1 MQDFTRPAGRLR
13 ALPLGARTVYTVF
26 LMFTLLGLVLSLVLT
41 HDMVG
46 LDLSGADEYYGGEA
60 VPVEEAVPDGG
71 PALVLPDDGEDLAA
85 FEPMPRRKLLEITH
99 FHLFSMPVYLLIL
112 SHMYMLS
119 RARRPTK
126 FAWIALGSIATL
138 LHIAAPWIVA
148 NGCAGALA
156 SYAASGLLLLVSY
169 VVMSVVPLWEM
180 WRR

>member
-13 ALPLGARTVYTVF
+13 ALPLGARAVYTVF
-26 LMFTLLGLVLSLVLT
+26 LLFTLLGLAFTLWLT

-46 LDLSGADEYYGGEA
+46 LDLGGADQYYGGDVARVESAA
-60 VPVEEAVPDGG
+60 VDGG
-71 PALVLPDDGEDLAA
+71 PALVLPPDAEDLAA
-85 FEPMPRRKLLEITH
+85 FDPMPRRKLLEVTH

-119 RARRPTK
+119 RSHKKSKAV
-126 FAWIALGSIATL
+126 WIAAGSVGTL
-138 LHIAAPWIVA
+138 LHVAAPWLVA
-148 NGCAGALA
+148 YDCAGAVPA
-156 SYAASGLLLLVSY
+156 YAISGALLLVSY